1 MKISKIHVKNK
12 NTDYSIFIGNGAIK
26 LLSKQI
32 KILCPKTKK
41 IGLILDKNIPKKYK
55 REIRKQIKNYK
66 VFVHEYVHSIGWV
79 KQLMAVVPYYE
90 HRSYEWQ
97 QRTNGVFAT
106 VRKM

>member
-41 IGLILDKNIPKKYK
+41 IGFGL
-55 REIRKQIKNYK
+55 REASKTIQNVGQIRFDRVSQ
-66 VFVHEYVHSIGWV
+66 
-79 KQLMAVVPYYE
+79 
-90 HRSYEWQ
+90 
-97 QRTNGVFAT
+97 
-106 VRKM
+106 